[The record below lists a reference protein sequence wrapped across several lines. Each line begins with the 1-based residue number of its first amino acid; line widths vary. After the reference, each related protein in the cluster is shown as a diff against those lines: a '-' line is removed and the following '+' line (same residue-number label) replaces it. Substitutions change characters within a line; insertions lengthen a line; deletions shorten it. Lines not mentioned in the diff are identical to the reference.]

1 MNRQLKLDK
10 KIHRKYDANH
20 WWLKDYKNH
29 NITINQNYINKVFKK
44 FNIKGNIT
52 QYPTIIQESD
62 NIFIPQRGIIEAN
75 LTYIIHKNKFNKYV
89 KFLEMYNYDI
99 LNVNN

>member
-1 MNRQLKLDK
+1 MNKQLKLYK

-29 NITINQNYINKVFKK
+29 NIIINQNYINKVFKK
-44 FNIKGNIT
+44 FNIKGKII

-62 NIFIPQRGIIEAN
+62 NIFILQRGIIEAN

>member
-1 MNRQLKLDK
+1 MNKQLKLDK

-20 WWLKDYKNH
+20 WWLKYYKNH
-29 NITINQNYINKVFKK
+29 NIIINQNYINKVFKK
-44 FNIKGNIT
+44 FNIKGKII
-52 QYPTIIQESD
+52 QYPTIIQKSD
-62 NIFIPQRGIIEAN
+62 NIFIPQRGIIEVN

-89 KFLEMYNYDI
+89 KFLEMNNYDI